1 MVIGRLDGI
10 LRRILEVNKSSNDLA
25 QNIWLPE
32 VLFVYWWGQVAVAAS
47 VNYLNPIKMLFR
59 IIGVI
64 DGSFQEEVI
73 DQFATKGEAK
83 ANLAHYRTAFG
94 SNWKLFIV

>member
-1 MVIGRLDGI
+1 
-10 LRRILEVNKSSNDLA
+10 
-25 QNIWLPE
+25 
-32 VLFVYWWGQVAVAAS
+32 
-47 VNYLNPIKMLFR
+47 MLFR

-64 DGSFQEEVI
+64 DGSHQEEVI

>member
-1 MVIGRLDGI
+1 
-10 LRRILEVNKSSNDLA
+10 
-25 QNIWLPE
+25 
-32 VLFVYWWGQVAVAAS
+32 VAAS